1 MFYRKVEKILTQYYN
16 DKDAKII
23 VIDGARQIGKSF
35 IIRETA
41 KNHFKNYIEIDL
53 KSDFYSDQLFANVKK
68 TKDFYLQLSASYGDK
83 LNNNDDTIV
92 FLDEIQ
98 IYPHLLTL
106 LKDLKKDNKYR
117 YIASGSLLGITL
129 KHTFIP
135 MGSINEIKMYP
146 MDFEEFL
153 YASNV
158 GEDVVEYLK
167 ECFINKENV
176 SENIHKTI
184 IQKFKEYL
192 ITGGLPDSIKEF
204 VLNSNVFK
212 VRENQTLTYNFYK
225 DDASQYDD
233 EHSLKIRKIYDMM
246 PSYMENK
253 VKRIKFKQIENKE
266 DSNLKRYKD
275 EFDYLINSGCALGVK
290 AISNPTFPLI
300 ESSSKNLIKLYFN
313 DVGIL
318 TNILYKNNINAILND
333 TGLNLGSVYETF
345 AAMELIAHGHELY
358 YFDSK
363 KVGEVD
369 FLLNDYD
376 DLSVLPIEIKSSKT
390 SYEFRAIP
398 KLVDKNNNYKLN
410 KGYIFSNQNIIKCE
424 NDLYTFPI
432 YLIMFV

>member
-16 DKDAKII
+16 NKDAKII

-233 EHSLKIRKIYDMM
+233 EHSLKIRRIYDMM

>member
-233 EHSLKIRKIYDMM
+233 EHSLKIRRIYDMM

-398 KLVDKNNNYKLN
+398 KIVDKNNNYKLN

>member
-1 MFYRKVEKILTQYYN
+1 MFYRKIEKVLTQYY
-16 DKDAKII
+16 DDIDAKII
-23 VIDGARQIGKSF
+23 VINGARQIGKSF

-41 KNHFKNYIEIDL
+41 KKHFKNYIEIDL

-68 TKDFYLQLSASYGDK
+68 AKDFYLQLSASYGEK
-83 LNNNDDTIV
+83 LNNNYDTIV

-153 YASNV
+153 YANNV
-158 GEDVVEYLK
+158 GKDVVDYLK
-167 ECFINKENV
+167 DCFTNKKNV
-176 SENIHKTI
+176 SENIHKTML
-184 IQKFKEYL
+184 QKFKEYL

-204 VLNSNVFK
+204 VLNTNIFK

-225 DDASQYDD
+225 DDASQYDN
-233 EHSLKIRKIYDMM
+233 EHSLKIKRIYDMM

-266 DSNLKRYKD
+266 DANLKKYED

-313 DVGIL
+313 DIGIL

-376 DLSVLPIEIKSSKT
+376 NLSVLPIEIKSSKT

>member
-16 DKDAKII
+16 NKDAKII

-233 EHSLKIRKIYDMM
+233 EHSLKIRRIYDMM

-390 SYEFRAIP
+390 SYEFKAIP